1 MNIKL
6 LVFMV
11 MANFVFV
18 PSLHA
23 QEKLTFTSIL
33 NSSSAKISEQ
43 VIREAYRRL
52 GYDINVVWVPA
63 RRALEMANDGQVDG
77 ELHRILG
84 IDKRWVNLMRVPNR
98 VNVLEATAF
107 TKSLEFKVAGWNSL
121 KPYSV
126 GVRRGIQFSNANT
139 QGMSRQVV
147 NTVQGLFEILQYDR
161 IEVVVTS
168 LINGLSELKEIKHS
182 SIKLLKPA
190 IEVYPLYHYLHKK
203 HQDMVPKVNGVLE
216 QMKKEGLIEHIRQ
229 QALNRL
235 RSEAGRSN
243 TE

>member
-1 MNIKL
+1 
-6 LVFMV
+6 
-11 MANFVFV
+11 
-18 PSLHA
+18 
-23 QEKLTFTSIL
+23 
-33 NSSSAKISEQ
+33 
-43 VIREAYRRL
+43 
-52 GYDINVVWVPA
+52 VPA
-63 RRALEMANDGQVDG
+63 RRALEMSNDGQVDG

-84 IDKRWVNLMRVPNR
+84 IDKRWANLIRVPNR

-107 TKSLEFKVAGWNSL
+107 TKSIDFTVAGWSSL

-126 GVRRGIQFSNANT
+126 GVRRGIQFSNTNT
-139 QGMSRQVV
+139 QGMSRQIV

-190 IEVYPLYHYLHKK
+190 IEIYPLYHYLHKK

-216 QMKKEGLIEHIRQ
+216 QMKKEGLIQHIRQ

-235 RSEAGRSN
+235 RSEAGRGN